1 MPTITSSPAK
11 ARRAPFPRSTKPV
24 TRLQLQTLQSCFDG
38 LLGWFDY
45 RKAPVP
51 SWPCL
56 MNAHEDHLL
65 IISVPVNSMK
75 STAAQRC
82 CLTEEADHRL
92 TEAKECRQPTGPA
105 HHQPPL
111 SRQQSPM
118 LGKLVLEE

>member
-1 MPTITSSPAK
+1 MPTITSSPGK
-11 ARRAPFPRSTKPV
+11 ARRAPSPRPTKPV
-24 TRLQLQTLQSCFDG
+24 TRLQLQIRQSCLDG

-45 RKAPVP
+45 WKALVP
-51 SWPCL
+51 SWTCL
-56 MNAHEDHLL
+56 VNAHEDHLF

-111 SRQQSPM
+111 SPQQSPM
-118 LGKLVLEE
+118 LEKLVLEE